1 MSEGPAAE
9 SKPKMKG
16 LVWGLWGAALVG
28 VAAVLYII
36 GSASTKPPTPAPS
49 ASAPAASFA
58 SKLSTAAVGSAS
70 PDYTFYDSEGKAMK
84 LADLKGKVV
93 VMNIWA
99 TWCAPCVTEMPT
111 LAKLQAAYKGKPVE
125 VVTVSIDSESSAAKA
140 RIFIAQHSPLK
151 FYHDREM
158 KLPFKLSPPAPG
170 APTTVI
176 YGKDGLEVARVAGE
190 ADWSGKEARA
200 LVDKALAGSPS

>member
-9 SKPKMKG
+9 TKPKGKG
-16 LVWGLWGAALVG
+16 LVWALWGAALVG
-28 VAAVLYII
+28 VAAVVYII
-36 GSASTKPPTPAPS
+36 GSSSTKPTPPAPS
-49 ASAPAASFA
+49 ASVTATSFA
-58 SKLSTAAVGSAS
+58 SKLTTPTQPTSS
-70 PDYTFYDSEGKAMK
+70 PDYTFYDGDGKAMK

-111 LAKLQAAYKGKPVE
+111 LAKLQAAYAGKPVE

-176 YGKDGLEVARVAGE
+176 YGKDGMEVARVAGE
-190 ADWSGKEARA
+190 ADWSGPEARA
-200 LVDKALAGSPS
+200 LVDKALGS